1 MSCINE
7 KESLELKIITSVSL
21 YLINKLNQKFL
32 LNCQL
37 TIKEIILNWLN
48 KNEKIIILKNMLNK
62 FSSDQERIKIS
73 LRLHLIKD
81 ILEDLASYANSRF
94 PNSPS
99 KTLNSLSQKY
109 NQKS

>member
-62 FSSDQERIKIS
+62 F
-73 LRLHLIKD
+73 
-81 ILEDLASYANSRF
+81 
-94 PNSPS
+94 
-99 KTLNSLSQKY
+99 
-109 NQKS
+109 